1 MKEYLGKYIKKIE
14 QLGGDS
20 RELIFE
26 RPATEQEV
34 ADVELELMCA
44 IPDKFRSALL
54 TISSHLEFR
63 WFLPEDLVLP
73 DSLRQIFAG
82 ELHWGIDLLV
92 QFNESKEGWVK
103 EVFSNPADE
112 YDKVWHNKF
121 AFQEVG
127 NGDYIAIDLAPQNY
141 GKIVYLSH
149 DGGEGHGYVM
159 ANSFSELLR
168 NWVKLGCVGGE
179 DWQWLPFC
187 ENKTSGIDPNCKN
200 AQLWYDATGI
210 R

>member
-1 MKEYLGKYIKKIE
+1 MKEYLESFLEKIV

-20 RELIFE
+20 KELVFE

-34 ADVELELMCA
+34 ANVELKLMYK
-44 IPDKFRSALL
+44 IPDEFRVALL

-63 WFLPEDLVLP
+63 WFLPDDFALP
-73 DSLRQIFAG
+73 EPLRQLFAG
-82 ELHWGIDLLV
+82 ELHWGIDLIV
-92 QFNESKEGWVK
+92 QFNEGKDGWVK

-112 YDKVWHNKF
+112 YDRVWYNKF
-121 AFQEVG
+121 VFQEVG
-127 NGDYIAIDLAPQNY
+127 NGDCISIDLTLQDY

-149 DGGEGHGYVM
+149 DDGEGHGYVM
-159 ANSFSELLR
+159 ANSFFELLR

-187 ENKTSGIDPNCKN
+187 ENKLSGIDPTCEN
-200 AQLWYDATGI
+200 AQLWCEVTGI
-210 R
+210 G

>member
-1 MKEYLGKYIKKIE
+1 MREYLEKYLEKIE

-20 RELIFE
+20 RKLIFE

-34 ADVELELMCA
+34 TDIELELTCA
-44 IPDKFRSALL
+44 IPDEFRSALL
-54 TISSHLEFR
+54 AISSHLEFR

-82 ELHWGIDLLV
+82 ELHWGVDLLV
-92 QFNESKEGWVK
+92 QFNESKDGWIK

-112 YDKVWHNKF
+112 YDKVWYNKF
-121 AFQEVG
+121 VFQEVG
-127 NGDYIAIDLAPQNY
+127 NGDYISIDLAPRSY

-149 DGGEGHGYVM
+149 DDGEGHGYVM

-187 ENKTSGIDPNCKN
+187 ENKIGGIDPSCEN